1 MADER
6 YILHVDMDAFFASIE
21 QRDNPEYRNK
31 PVIVGG
37 QTRGVVSTCSY
48 EARCFGVRSAMP
60 IFEAKRKCPKGIFIS
75 QRGKIYREVSK
86 QIHEILQNYSPLVEM
101 ASVDE
106 AYLDITGLY
115 NLFGS
120 PMEIAQK
127 IQEEIYVKTNGLTCS
142 IGIAPIKFLAKIA
155 SDENKPNGIFVITNE
170 TMPVFLNELSISKI
184 PGVGKKFLEELKKIG
199 IKKCADVLRLEKIFW
214 ENKFGKAGIMLFE
227 RANGID
233 TREVEP
239 CTVKKSESAETTLS
253 ENVYDKKV
261 LKKWLL
267 IHAERIGTRLRK
279 DNLKGRTITLKVK
292 FADFKQITRQL
303 TLEKRT
309 NATDTIFEN
318 ACILLDELSF
328 SKAVRLI
335 GIGVS
340 CFDDDKKNKQLS
352 LLAFADKQE
361 EQRENLEIRRSHL
374 DAALDTLRE
383 RYGKSAV
390 VRGKLFVKTD
400 KDC

>member
-155 SDENKPNGIFVITNE
+155 SDENKPNGIFIITNE

-400 KDC
+400 KNC

>member
-155 SDENKPNGIFVITNE
+155 SDENKPNGIFIITNE

-214 ENKFGKAGIMLFE
+214 ENKFGKAGIILFE

-303 TLEKRT
+303 TFEKRT

>member
-1 MADER
+1 M
-6 YILHVDMDAFFASIE
+6 
-21 QRDNPEYRNK
+21 
-31 PVIVGG
+31 
-37 QTRGVVSTCSY
+37 
-48 EARCFGVRSAMP
+48 
-60 IFEAKRKCPKGIFIS
+60 
-75 QRGKIYREVSK
+75 
-86 QIHEILQNYSPLVEM
+86 
-101 ASVDE
+101 
-106 AYLDITGLY
+106 
-115 NLFGS
+115 
-120 PMEIAQK
+120 
-127 IQEEIYVKTNGLTCS
+127 
-142 IGIAPIKFLAKIA
+142 
-155 SDENKPNGIFVITNE
+155 
-170 TMPVFLNELSISKI
+170 
-184 PGVGKKFLEELKKIG
+184 
-199 IKKCADVLRLEKIFW
+199 
-214 ENKFGKAGIMLFE
+214 
-227 RANGID
+227 
-233 TREVEP
+233 
-239 CTVKKSESAETTLS
+239 
-253 ENVYDKKV
+253 
-261 LKKWLL
+261 
-267 IHAERIGTRLRK
+267 
-279 DNLKGRTITLKVK
+279 KGRKITLMLK

>member
-31 PVIVGG
+31 PIIVGG
-37 QTRGVVSTCSY
+37 QARGVVSTCSY
-48 EARCFGVRSAMP
+48 EARRFGVRSAMP
-60 IFEAKRKCPKGIFIS
+60 IFEAKRKCPQGIFIS
-75 QRGKIYREVSK
+75 QRGRVYREVSK

-120 PMEIAQK
+120 PVEIAQK
-127 IQEEIYVKTNGLTCS
+127 IQKEIHAKTNGLTCS

-155 SDENKPNGIFVITNE
+155 SDENKPNGIFIITNE
-170 TMPVFLNELSISKI
+170 TMPGFLSELSISKI
-184 PGVGKKFLEELKKIG
+184 PGVGKKFLEELKKLG
-199 IKKCADVLRLEKIFW
+199 IKKCADVLQLDKIFLEK
-214 ENKFGKAGIMLFE
+214 KFGKAGIMLFE
-227 RANGID
+227 RASGID

-239 CTVKKSESAETTLS
+239 YTVKKSESAETTLS
-253 ENVYDKKV
+253 ENVYDKKM

-279 DNLKGRTITLKVK
+279 DNLKGRTITVKVK

-318 ACILLDELSF
+318 ACILLDELPLA
-328 SKAVRLI
+328 KAVRLI

-340 CFDDDKKNKQLS
+340 CFDDDKENKQLS
-352 LLAFADKQE
+352 LLTFADKQD
-361 EQRENLEIRRSHL
+361 EQKENLEIRRNHL
-374 DAALDTLRE
+374 DATLDTLRE

-390 VRGKLFVKTD
+390 MRGKLFTKTE
-400 KDC
+400 